1 MRLDRQREPE
11 LSKVSTVPF
20 DAQTY
25 VGGPK
30 GCLIL
35 IQEPDSGSGRGIGT
49 PAVSSAQ
56 SHDGRGQSRLKSHLD
71 RACRPLGDHS
81 QIGHGRLIFPQSQAD
96 HPGQQPCPMC
106 TGYLTVTLEDHG

>member
-20 DAQTY
+20 DAKTY

-35 IQEPDSGSGRGIGT
+35 IQEPHSGSGRGIGT
-49 PAVSSAQ
+49 PTVSTAQ
-56 SHDGRGQSRLKSHLD
+56 SHDGRGQTSLEPQLD
-71 RACRPLGDHS
+71 RACDPLGDH
-81 QIGHGRLIFPQSQAD
+81 F
-96 HPGQQPCPMC
+96 
-106 TGYLTVTLEDHG
+106 